1 MPKTKQKIFLDP
13 RIRQSFAGVRG
24 RVKAAVAAQPHSV
37 SFSEALIQTRK
48 FQISIVTSK
57 STGYRIGKLAFST
70 DGSVHVRTRNGLI

>member
-57 STGYRIGKLAFST
+57 SPVTEL
-70 DGSVHVRTRNGLI
+70 GSWHSQQMGLFMSAHGMV